1 MNVQVRKVTRADGKK
16 WCVQIV
22 FIENGKERIQNKK
35 SYPLNEKK
43 KAIALKIK
51 LQNQD
56 TIDAVDQKIPFNF
69 AFNEYFKVLNNDP
82 DTSSKYK
89 DMQVSYI
96 TNHVAPY
103 INKEYLSDYLLSDF
117 IETTLIGIKNSKR
130 LDWRTKDGKSYYV
143 KRAEAI
149 GKVTIK
155 AAVLEFK
162 KFIKWCATHK
172 YKTDYSIALFK
183 FPKKYFTNYT
193 QKKTWMPTNPQLLA
207 VVNKEP
213 DIKLKTFFKCAAET
227 GVRLNE
233 LLGVCY
239 ESVDFDNGGV
249 WIDHSID
256 DQNKFRPYE
265 VKTSRRFIEIS
276 DDLLDLFSIWMKT
289 QIFPVTHRNVV
300 FKNPDTQKM
309 EKRTFKRVFN
319 ITGSRA
325 NKKIKQCAKLLGI
338 DWQSGMSPFRKFC
351 ITMATDAVDENG
363 QKVFTQK
370 QIDDRFAN
378 SKEIRE
384 TNYIRDLN
392 LNGKKRR
399 TAINQLTKG

>member
-117 IETTLIGIKNSKR
+117 IETTLIKIKSSKR
-130 LDWRTKDGKSYYV
+130 LDWRTKDGRSYYV

>member
-130 LDWRTKDGKSYYV
+130 LDWRTKDGKGYYV

-155 AAVLEFK
+155 AVVLEFK
-162 KFIKWCATHK
+162 KFVNWCNSHK
-172 YKTDYSIALFK
+172 YKIDYSIANFK
-183 FPKKYFTNYT
+183 FPKNYFSSYT
-193 QKKTWMPTNPQLLA
+193 KQIAWMPTTPQLLA
-207 VVNKEP
+207 IVNKEP

-233 LLGVCY
+233 LLGICY
-239 ESVDFDNGGV
+239 ESVDFDNGGIY
-249 WIDHSID
+249 IDHSID
-256 DQNKFRPYE
+256 NENKFRPYK

-276 DDLLDLFSIWMKT
+276 DELLELFSIWMKT
-289 QIFPVTHRNVV
+289 QIFPVTHRNVI
-300 FKNPDTQKM
+300 FTNPTNGKV

-319 ITGSRA
+319 ISGSRA

-338 DWQSGMSPFRKFC
+338 DWQNGMSPFRKWS
-351 ITMATDAVDENG
+351 ISRMQELKILTE
-363 QKVFTQK
+363 K
-370 QIDDRFAN
+370 QMDDRFAN
-378 SKEIRE
+378 SKEIRDS
-384 TNYIRDLN
+384 NYIRDLN
-392 LNGKKRR
+392 LNEKQRK
-399 TAINQLTKG
+399 TAINQITKG

>member
-1 MNVQVRKVTRADGKK
+1 MKVWIVNKK
-16 WCVQIV
+16 KIKKLVVKVAW
-22 FIENGKERIQNKK
+22 FENGKEKTQTKESFN
-35 SYPLNEKK
+35 YNEKK
-43 KAIALKIK
+43 KAEALKIT
-51 LQNQD
+51 LQNKEK
-56 TIDAVDQKIPFNF
+56 IDAVDQKITFNF

-130 LDWRTKDGKSYYV
+130 LDWRTKDGKGYYV

-155 AAVLEFK
+155 AVVLEFK
-162 KFIKWCATHK
+162 KFVNWCNSHK
-172 YKTDYSIALFK
+172 YKIDYSIANFK
-183 FPKKYFTNYT
+183 FPKNYFSNYT
-193 QKKTWMPTNPQLLA
+193 KQIAWMPTTPQLLA
-207 VVNKEP
+207 IVNKEP

-233 LLGVCY
+233 LLGICY
-239 ESVDFDNGGV
+239 ESVDFNNGGIH
-249 WIDHSID
+249 IDHSID
-256 DQNKFRPYE
+256 NENKFRPYK

-276 DDLLDLFSIWMKT
+276 DELLELFSIWMKT
-289 QIFPVTHRNVV
+289 QIFPVTHRNVI
-300 FKNPDTQKM
+300 FTNPTNGKV

-319 ITGSRA
+319 ISGSRA

-338 DWQSGMSPFRKFC
+338 DWQNGMSPFRKWS
-351 ITMATDAVDENG
+351 ISRMQELKILTE
-363 QKVFTQK
+363 K
-370 QIDDRFAN
+370 QMDDRFAN
-378 SKEIRE
+378 SKEIRDS
-384 TNYIRDLN
+384 NYIRDLN
-392 LNGKKRR
+392 LNEKQRK
-399 TAINQLTKG
+399 TAINQITKG

>member
-1 MNVQVRKVTRADGKK
+1 
-16 WCVQIV
+16 
-22 FIENGKERIQNKK
+22 
-35 SYPLNEKK
+35 
-43 KAIALKIK
+43 
-51 LQNQD
+51 
-56 TIDAVDQKIPFNF
+56 
-69 AFNEYFKVLNNDP
+69 
-82 DTSSKYK
+82 
-89 DMQVSYI
+89 MQVSYI
-96 TNHVAPY
+96 NNHVAPY

-117 IETTLIGIKNSKR
+117 IETTLIGIKSSKR
-130 LDWRTKDGKSYYV
+130 LDWRTKDGRSYYV

>member
-1 MNVQVRKVTRADGKK
+1 MKVWIVNKK
-16 WCVQIV
+16 KLKKLVVKVAWV
-22 FIENGKERIQNKK
+22 ENGKEKTQNKQ
-35 SYPLNEKK
+35 SFNYNEKK
-43 KAIALKIK
+43 KAEALKIK

-56 TIDAVDQKIPFNF
+56 TIDAVDQKITFNF
-69 AFNEYFKVLNNDP
+69 AFKEYFKVLNNDP

-117 IETTLIGIKNSKR
+117 IETTLIKIKSSKR
-130 LDWRTKDGKSYYV
+130 LDWRTKDGRSYYV

-378 SKEIRE
+378 SKEIQE

>member
-1 MNVQVRKVTRADGKK
+1 MQVWIEEKKRKNGYKL
-16 WCVQIV
+16 IV
-22 FIENGKERIQNKK
+22 KVVYHKNGKEKTETQATFN
-35 SYPLNEKK
+35 LNERK
-43 KAIALKIK
+43 KAEALRIK

-56 TIDAVDQKIPFNF
+56 TIDVVDQKITFNF
-69 AFNEYFKVLNNDP
+69 AFKEYFKVLNNDP

-130 LDWRTKDGKSYYV
+130 LDWRTKDGKGYYV

-155 AAVLEFK
+155 AVVLEFK
-162 KFIKWCATHK
+162 KFVNWCNSHK
-172 YKTDYSIALFK
+172 YKIDYSIANFK
-183 FPKKYFTNYT
+183 FPKNYFSSYT
-193 QKKTWMPTNPQLLA
+193 KQIAWMPTTPQLLA
-207 VVNKEP
+207 IVNKEP

-233 LLGVCY
+233 LLGICY
-239 ESVDFDNGGV
+239 ESVDFDNGGIY
-249 WIDHSID
+249 IDHSID
-256 DQNKFRPYE
+256 NENKFRPYK

-276 DDLLDLFSIWMKT
+276 DELLELFSIWMKT
-289 QIFPVTHRNVV
+289 QIFPVTHRNVI
-300 FKNPDTQKM
+300 FTNPTNGKV

-319 ITGSRA
+319 ISGSRA

-338 DWQSGMSPFRKFC
+338 DWQNGMSPFRKWS
-351 ITMATDAVDENG
+351 ISRMQELKILTE
-363 QKVFTQK
+363 K
-370 QIDDRFAN
+370 QMDDRFAN
-378 SKEIRE
+378 SKEIRDS
-384 TNYIRDLN
+384 NYIRDLN
-392 LNGKKRR
+392 LNEKQRK
-399 TAINQLTKG
+399 TAINQITKG

>member
-1 MNVQVRKVTRADGKK
+1 MKVWIVNKKKRKKLVVKVA
-16 WCVQIV
+16 W
-22 FIENGKERIQNKK
+22 FENGKEKTQSKESFN
-35 SYPLNEKK
+35 YNEKK
-43 KAIALKIK
+43 KAEALKIT
-51 LQNQD
+51 LQNKEK
-56 TIDAVDQKIPFNF
+56 IDAVDQKIPFNF

-103 INKEYLSDYLLSDF
+103 INKEYLSDYLLADF
-117 IETTLIGIKNSKR
+117 IETTLIKIKSSKR
-130 LDWRTKDGKSYYV
+130 LDWRTKDGRSYYV